1 MSKPM
6 YVWNGSTWEEVGPV
20 VPQTPIA
27 YQASAPVSPSTGD
40 IWVDSDGDVG
50 TFDRQLVR
58 YRFVASGGET
68 SLSGVDANGFTLAY
82 VPGAEQVYLN
92 GVLLVRTS
100 DYTATNGTSIT
111 ALSPALA
118 ANDVVEVFAY
128 NSFNL
133 ANTYTQAQ
141 VDGGFATKAE
151 NGLVHI
157 EQQSLSGVTAISS
170 NDVFSATYD
179 NYRIIYNINAVSGSP
194 TFTIRFRTSGS
205 DNSTNNYYVQ
215 HLQSN
220 STTTASARPSYPGT
234 SASLG
239 TSTTTSQRLIIL
251 EISNP
256 FSTSFKTHALGQ
268 NVWTGNLDLVSIQFD
283 TAATSF
289 DGISLICSTG
299 TMDVVS
305 KIFGYKE

>member
-1 MSKPM
+1 
-6 YVWNGSTWEEVGPV
+6 
-20 VPQTPIA
+20 
-27 YQASAPVSPSTGD
+27 
-40 IWVDSDGDVG
+40 VG

-133 ANTYTQAQ
+133 ANTYTKAE
-141 VDGGFATKAE
+141 VDGGFTTIAQ

-157 EQQSLSGVTAISS
+157 ETQSVSGVAAVSF
-170 NDVFSATYD
+170 NNVFSATYD
-179 NYRIIYNINAVSGSP
+179 NYKIVAQTTGTAGASL
-194 TFTIRFRTSGS
+194 TIRLRASGTDLTSNVYELGQIYVGLGTAFALGSVNSSTSTSGQAF
-205 DNSTNNYYVQ
+205 V
-215 HLQSN
+215 
-220 STTTASARPSYPGT
+220 
-234 SASLG
+234 
-239 TSTTTSQRLIIL
+239 
-251 EISNP
+251 ISNGYRSGGSIDMMSP
-256 FSTSFKTHALGQ
+256 FLTEYTHWSGVSAGWLTVINGVQVPNTNSYDGFTAL
-268 NVWTGNLDLVSIQFD
+268 
-283 TAATSF
+283 ATS
-289 DGISLICSTG
+289 ITG
-299 TMDVVS
+299 TISVY
-305 KIFGYKE
+305 GYRKS

>member
-133 ANTYTQAQ
+133 ANTYTKAE
-141 VDGGFATKAE
+141 VDGSLDLIAQ

-157 EQQSLSGVTAISS
+157 ETQSVSGVAAVSF
-170 NDVFSATYD
+170 NNVFSATYD
-179 NYRIIYNINAVSGSP
+179 NYKIVAQTTGTAGASL
-194 TFTIRFRTSGS
+194 TIRLRASGTDLTSNVYELGQIYVGLGTAFALGSVNSSTSTSGQAF
-205 DNSTNNYYVQ
+205 V
-215 HLQSN
+215 
-220 STTTASARPSYPGT
+220 
-234 SASLG
+234 
-239 TSTTTSQRLIIL
+239 
-251 EISNP
+251 ISNGYRSGGSIDMMSP
-256 FSTSFKTHALGQ
+256 FLTEYTHWSGVSAGWLTVINGVQVPNTNSYDGFTAL
-268 NVWTGNLDLVSIQFD
+268 
-283 TAATSF
+283 ATS
-289 DGISLICSTG
+289 ITG
-299 TMDVVS
+299 TISVY
-305 KIFGYKE
+305 GYRKS